1 MMSYSQRN
9 GYPTL
14 PRYGTD
20 IIATHYKG
28 DSVVKTLFGTLFLLL
43 VSAQIAFGQC
53 SEADKKALEA
63 FDHGWTEA
71 NARGDRAYLENIYAD
86 DYAGISL
93 VGPPNKKEIIDAAI
107 RAAERDK
114 ANPQNASKVTADHFM
129 IACTPTSAT
138 ITHRNVIRSM
148 VGGREQTSYARGVH
162 FLEKRNGRWQI
173 VSLAN
178 HPLDD
183 ATNLRFMEEEWNDA
197 NRKKDVS
204 WFEHNLASDFTFVNF
219 QTGALQNKDEWLNN
233 IRNRTSTF
241 DTIETADLR
250 TRVSDDLGLLTGV
263 VHVKGRDD
271 KSQPLNYSLRFT
283 VTYIK
288 RDGRWLAQA
297 AHATRVQ

>member
-1 MMSYSQRN
+1 MK
-9 GYPTL
+9 TVFV
-14 PRYGTD
+14 
-20 IIATHYKG
+20 A
-28 DSVVKTLFGTLFLLL
+28 TLFVF
-43 VSAQIAFGQC
+43 VSTQIVFAQC
-53 SEADKKALEA
+53 SEADKKLLEA

-86 DYAGISL
+86 DYAGTSL
-93 VGPPNKKEIIDAAI
+93 VGPPNKKEIIDAAV

-129 IACTPTSAT
+129 IACTATTAT
-138 ITHRNVIRSM
+138 ITHRNVISSM
-148 VGGREQTSYARGVH
+148 VGSREQTSYARGVH

-197 NRKKDVS
+197 NRKKNLT
-204 WFEHNLASDFTFVNF
+204 WFEHNLANDFTFVNF
-219 QTGALQNKDEWLNN
+219 QTGALQNKDAWLAN

-241 DTIETADLR
+241 DSIETSDLR
-250 TRVSDDLGLLTGV
+250 TRVSNDLGLLTGV
-263 VHVKGRDD
+263 VQVKGRDD
-271 KSQPLNYSLRFT
+271 KDLPLNYSLRFT
-283 VTYIK
+283 VTYVK
-288 RDGRWLAQA
+288 RDGRWLAIA